1 MGRASEQQQNTLNI
15 QGDYEEQIRRKDKEY
30 LVLTT
35 NINRLELQVNEY
47 RTTIQELTLTVRNLE
62 GVLGQTR
69 EEKDREIR

>member
-35 NINRLELQVNEY
+35 NINRLEL
-47 RTTIQELTLTVRNLE
+47 
-62 GVLGQTR
+62 
-69 EEKDREIR
+69 